1 MDSIDK
7 TKQSPKAAPKKVL
20 LVEDDDHLASV
31 YLTRLRA
38 ENLDVQREADGEK
51 ALSTAIKYKPDLMLL
66 DVMMPKLSGFDVL
79 DILRNTPETAK
90 TKIIILTALGQPAD
104 KARAKALGADDYMI
118 KSQVLIA
125 DVMARIKFHL
135 GIA

>member
-1 MDSIDK
+1 MSDSNAPPV
-7 TKQSPKAAPKKVL
+7 PKMLAKKIL

-31 YLTRLRA
+31 YLTRLKA
-38 ENLDVQREADGEK
+38 ETFDVMREADGEK

-90 TKIIILTALGQPAD
+90 TKIIILTALGQSAD
-104 KARAKALGADDYMI
+104 KERAKSLGADDYLV

-125 DVMARIKFHL
+125 DVMERVKFHL
-135 GIA
+135 GIQ